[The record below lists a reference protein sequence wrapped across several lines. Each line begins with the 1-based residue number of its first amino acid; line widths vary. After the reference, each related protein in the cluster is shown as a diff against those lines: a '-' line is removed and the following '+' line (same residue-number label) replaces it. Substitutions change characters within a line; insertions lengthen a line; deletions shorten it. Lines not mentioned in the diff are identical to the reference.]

1 MKDFIQAEMKSYPK
15 VYIWDGEGK
24 YLEFLVKVIN

>member
-1 MKDFIQAEMKSYPK
+1 MKDFIQDEMKSYAK

-24 YLEFLVKVIN
+24 YLVFLVKVIK